1 MRSKGRLARLF
12 VSEGASACDIGFAV
26 GITLIAAA
34 LRLFVALHFK
44 GEPVWDGH
52 YYHFGAVRLA
62 DGLGY
67 SEDVVRQGVWVWKP
81 WTHYPVG
88 YSFWLSLW
96 FRVLGSHLWV
106 APLSNVVVG
115 ALTVLAVH
123 RIALP
128 ALGVWRARLAAV
140 LTAIHPGLVLY
151 TAVVMSEPLAAML
164 LIASLWVLGQRRRR
178 GLGLVLSAGL
188 LGASVLVRP
197 SSLVALPLYW
207 FMLDG
212 GWRQRLIAC
221 AVVTAVCFA
230 TILPWTIRNCR
241 RMDGCALVSTNTGW
255 NLAIGA
261 LTETGRFRTLRAAD
275 GCPVV
280 TGQVQQD
287 RCWMTRGFEVIRRE
301 PWRWLQ
307 LAPKK
312 LGQTFDHESFAVE
325 YLREANPTA
334 WPEPRRVAWRE
345 HLTDAHRWLLALAAF
360 SSVGV
365 VTRRKCHKSVGFY
378 VQLAC
383 LLGLGCLVYTVFGRD
398 EHPFYWLVIAL
409 VGLWMLPLPG
419 CPNRSGLV
427 GFCSGFVGLTAL
439 THVFF
444 FGDDRYHLVVSPLL
458 CVLAAAA
465 LRAVPLVKEKHQHR
479 DPAHSDSE
487 LVQNSE
493 PRSS

>member
-1 MRSKGRLARLF
+1 MSSQWRLASLF
-12 VSEGASACDIGFAV
+12 GSDGTNQRDIGFSV
-26 GITLIAAA
+26 GIVLLAAA
-34 LRLFVALHFK
+34 ARLFVALNFAS
-44 GEPVWDGH
+44 EPVWDGH

-62 DGLGY
+62 AGLGY
-67 SEDVVRQGVWVWKP
+67 SEDVNRLGISVWKP

-96 FRVLGSHLWV
+96 YRLFGGHRWV

-128 ALGVWRARLAAV
+128 WLGIWRARLAAA
-140 LTAIHPGLVLY
+140 LTACHPGLVLY

-164 LIASLWVLGQRRRR
+164 LLVSLWVLQIERPRR
-178 GLGLVLSAGL
+178 LGLVLSGAL

-212 GWRQRLIAC
+212 TWRRRMMGCVALA
-221 AVVTAVCFA
+221 AVCFA
-230 TILPWTIRNCR
+230 TILPWTLRNCR
-241 RMDGCALVSTNTGW
+241 RMDGCALVSTNAGW

-261 LTETGRFRTLRAAD
+261 LTDNGRFRPLRAAD

-287 RCWMTRGFEVIRRE
+287 RCWMQRGWEEIRRD
-301 PWRWLQ
+301 PGRWLG
-307 LAPKK
+307 LAPQK
-312 LGQTFDHESFAVE
+312 LAQTFDHESFAVE
-325 YLREANPTA
+325 YLREANPRA

-345 HLTDAHRWLLALAAF
+345 RLTDAHRWLTVLAAF
-360 SSVGV
+360 SVIGIVVG
-365 VTRRKCHKSVGFY
+365 RRFYQRVAFY
-378 VQLAC
+378 VQLAV
-383 LLGLGCLVYTVFGRD
+383 GLGMASLAIVVFGHD
-398 EHPFYWLVIAL
+398 EHPLYWLILAM
-409 VGLWMLPLPG
+409 VGVWTLPLPG
-419 CPNRSGLV
+419 RPCQSGLV
-427 GFCSGFVGLTAL
+427 GFSVGFVGLTAL
-439 THVFF
+439 THVMF

-458 CVLAAAA
+458 CLLVAAA
-465 LRAVPLVKEKHQHR
+465 LRSVSWVTEMLQRQGPMS
-479 DPAHSDSE
+479 SDSA
-487 LVQNSE
+487 LAPSSV